1 MKPHDARIL
10 ERIAEE
16 ICLLGDMLDGVSRER
31 FNADE
36 VLKRACAMS
45 SINIGE
51 LAKHLSDGFHA
62 EFPGNEL
69 KMAAKTRDVY
79 AHGYYT
85 LSFDRVYTTAVE
97 DYPRVLLWVESV
109 LAEAGRPCHSSEI
122 KATVREAHD
131 IITGEVDAVSYRT
144 AADMFAALDGED

>member
-1 MKPHDARIL
+1 MTPRDARVL

-16 ICLLGDMLDGVSRER
+16 IRLLGNMLGGVSRER

-97 DYPRVLLWVESV
+97 DYPRVLSWVESV
-109 LAEAGRPCHSSEI
+109 LDETSRPRHDVEAEAAIQEGRGI
-122 KATVREAHD
+122 
-131 IITGEVDAVSYRT
+131 
-144 AADMFAALDGED
+144 M